1 MSIESNEFAAV
12 AVSNEQ
18 LVSWPRVAAV
28 AAMVSFSL
36 PTFVMGLEVSRG
48 LLFADLM
55 WALVLGSLIL
65 FVIGGMMGVIGT
77 RTRMS
82 SYLLVRIAFGDK
94 GAGLV
99 NIAFAIS
106 LLGWFGVNINLFTDA
121 VAGLS
126 QDVFNLDMPVLLI
139 TIIGSVCMTVTSLV
153 GFRAINI
160 LSSLMIPILVI
171 ITGLLIH
178 SALNAN
184 SLGEIFAIQK
194 ETSLTLG
201 QGISSI
207 VGGIIIGAIIL
218 PDITRFVRQASGAIY
233 VVFISYMLVG
243 IIVMAAA
250 GMAGAASGSVDIIEI
265 MLELGLGIG
274 AFLIVIAGS
283 WVLNSL
289 NLYSA
294 VLSVQAT
301 FSKFNSKWTAIILG
315 ALGVLFALM
324 NILDHFIT
332 FLFYLSVI
340 FIPVAGVII
349 VDYLLIRPNEYNI
362 ESLDNNRQINSKGL
376 LAWGVSAVVAILAS
390 EGIIPALS
398 TIAAIDAVVLAG
410 VLYAVFS
417 WNERI
422 PGQNITVA

>member
-126 QDVFNLDMPVLLI
+126 HDVFNLDMPILLI
-139 TIIGSVCMTVTSLV
+139 TIIGSVCMTVTTLV

-218 PDITRFVRQASGAIY
+218 PDITRFVRQASGAVY
-233 VVFISYMLVG
+233 VVFIAYMLVG
-243 IIVMAAA
+243 IVVMAAA

-301 FSKFNSKWTAIILG
+301 FPEFNSKWTAIILG

-349 VDYLLIRPNEYNI
+349 VDFLLIRPNEYNI

-417 WNERI
+417 WNERNLDL
-422 PGQNITVA
+422 NIKSA